1 MFLRFLIITLILF
14 AYTLPSVSGNI
25 PTGIDNDNIIY
36 RKPSNINV
44 YPLQTEEQQTFQ
56 KGLTVTSEQTTQET
70 EELSIIEKSYNERLK
85 NFKEEDNDFILKQF
99 GYKFFKEKPISLYT
113 PVGKS
118 YTVGPGDQ
126 ISIYLWGDPVDILNL
141 SGFYTLEVDRD
152 GKIYIPQI
160 GVFYVWGLTVSQI
173 KKILVKALSRKFKNF
188 EVEVTLGKL
197 REYPVFVSGFVE
209 NPGII
214 MVRGNAT
221 VLDALILAGGV
232 SKSGSLRKIE
242 LRRREGKKLKKI
254 IIDLY
259 DLFVKGIPIDVY
271 VKENDSIY
279 VPPIGKT
286 VALYGAVKR
295 SGIYEIKNEKTL
307 KDVLALAGGV
317 LPSVNISGI
326 KVSRIKDNSY
336 IIEDTNLSG
345 ISAFNV
351 KNGDLF
357 YVEKLSNTLDLEIKV
372 SGHVKYP
379 GIYPY
384 KKELTLR
391 DLIKKVGLLP
401 DTNLYYGEIL
411 RKIKNTNQYEV
422 INFVPL
428 EVLKNIKNYKL
439 ENFDV
444 VSFYP
449 DWIYK
454 PIVVSGFIKNP
465 VVVPYYKGIRLLDV
479 IRNVKLDVEPR
490 KLKAE
495 IYKFSSNKEEEK
507 NKNNVTKQETL
518 LVSQQFQDNDTTAQQ
533 YERTVYLYDL
543 LIKGDKNANIELE
556 PGDKVLLKLT
566 EDTEKDK
573 TVTILGEV
581 KKPGIYK
588 YRPGMRLYDLIKLAG
603 GYTKDA
609 YPRGLI
615 FIRESAKALQEQ
627 QLNISMLAMQ
637 ESLSKSEEG
646 ISATGA
652 TSEEQK
658 IVELAI
664 RKQKELLSLLKQK
677 AQMGLGRIALD
688 IPNSLEALRNSPDN
702 IELSDKDYVYVP
714 SKPNYVLVL
723 GSVYNP
729 ISLPYRKN
737 LTVEDYLKQV
747 GGMKDNADVDN
758 IYIIKANGRVL
769 SKKQFASINFMF
781 VKYNSFLKYKPEQGD
796 AIVVPAK
803 LKIPIMWRPLL
814 RDITQIIFQSIST
827 AVLAKRL

>member
-1 MFLRFLIITLILF
+1 MFPRIIILF
-14 AYTLPSVSGNI
+14 ALALFYTIPSTAENI
-25 PTGIDNDNIIY
+25 IPLSDNDRLIY
-36 RKPSNINV
+36 KKPSSINV
-44 YPLQTEEQQTFQ
+44 YPVQSEKEGVQQNIFPKEE
-56 KGLTVTSEQTTQET
+56 EIQEK
-70 EELSIIEKSYNERLK
+70 EKFSIIEQSYNERLK
-85 NFKEEDNDFILKQF
+85 NFRETDNDEFLTQF

-113 PVGKS
+113 PVGKDYS
-118 YTVGPGDQ
+118 VGPGDQ
-126 ISIYLWGDPVDILNL
+126 INIYLWGDPVDILNL
-141 SGFYTLEVDRD
+141 NGFYTLEVDRD

-160 GVFYVWGLTVSQI
+160 GVFYVWGLTVQNI
-173 KKILVKALSRKFKNF
+173 KKILIKALSKKFKNF
-188 EVEVTLGKL
+188 EIEVTLGKL

-221 VLDALILAGGV
+221 VLDALVLAGGV

-242 LRRREGKKLKKI
+242 IRRREKGKIKKI
-254 IIDLY
+254 TVDLY
-259 DLFVKGIPIDVY
+259 DLFVKGIPVDVY
-271 VKENDSIY
+271 IKENDSIY
-279 VPPIGKT
+279 VPPIGET

-295 SGIYEIKNEKTL
+295 NGIYEIKHEKTL
-307 KDVLALAGGV
+307 KDVLLLGGGV

-326 KVSRIKDNSY
+326 KVSRIKNNSY
-336 IIEDTNLSG
+336 IVEDTD
-345 ISAFNV
+345 ISNISKFKV

-357 YVEKLSNTLDLEIKV
+357 YIEKLSNTLDSKIKV

-379 GIYPY
+379 GVYPY
-384 KKELTLR
+384 RKGLTLK

-411 RKIKNTNQYEV
+411 RKIQNTNQYEV

-428 EVLKNIKNYKL
+428 EILKDIKNYKL
-439 ENFDV
+439 QNFDV

-490 KLKAE
+490 RLKVE
-495 IYKFSSNKEEEK
+495 IYKSSQKKKEEEIRK
-507 NKNNVTKQETL
+507 EVSIQEL
-518 LVSQQFQDNDTTAQQ
+518 YKFQQNADNADNDMSEQQ

-588 YRPGMRLYDLIKLAG
+588 YKPGMRLYDLIKLAG
-603 GYTKDA
+603 GYTEEA

-615 FIRESAKALQEQ
+615 FIRQSAKKLQQEQ
-627 QLNISMLAMQ
+627 LRISMLAL
-637 ESLSKSEEG
+637 EENLSKSEEG
-646 ISATGA
+646 ISAVGA

-658 IVELAI
+658 VLEMTI
-664 RKQKELLSLLKQK
+664 RKQKELLSILKQK

-688 IPNSLEALRNSPDN
+688 IPNSLEKLRNAPDN
-702 IELSDKDYVYVP
+702 IELSDGDYIYVP

-723 GSVYNP
+723 GGVYNQ
-729 ISLPYRKN
+729 ISLPYRRN
-737 LTVEDYLKQV
+737 LTVEDYLQQV
-747 GGMKDNADVDN
+747 GGLKDNADIND

-769 SKKQFASINFMF
+769 SKKQFASINFVF

-796 AIVVPAK
+796 AIVVPTK
-803 LKIPIMWRPLL
+803 LKVPIMWRPLL

>member
-1 MFLRFLIITLILF
+1 MFSRALFSLLFFLLF
-14 AYTLPSVSGNI
+14 VALSIAQNPIGLY
-25 PTGIDNDNIIY
+25 DNDRFIY
-36 RKPSNINV
+36 KKPSSISV
-44 YPLQTEEQQTFQ
+44 YPIPSEESTLQEKKPLE
-56 KGLTVTSEQTTQET
+56 KEKEET
-70 EELSIIEKSYNERLK
+70 EEISIIEQSYNERLK
-85 NFKEEDNDFILKQF
+85 NFKELDNDVVLTQF
-99 GYKFFKEKPISLYT
+99 GYKFFKEKPTSLYT
-113 PVGKS
+113 PVGKD
-118 YTVGPGDQ
+118 YAVGPGDQ
-126 ISIYLWGDPVDILNL
+126 INIYLWGDPVDILNL
-141 SGFYTLEVDRD
+141 KGFYTLEVDRD

-160 GVFYVWGLTVSQI
+160 GVFYVWGLTVQQI

-188 EVEVTLGKL
+188 EIEVTLGKL

-209 NPGII
+209 KPGII

-221 VLDALILAGGV
+221 VLDALVLAGGV

-242 LRRREGKKLKKI
+242 LRRREGKKIKKI
-254 IIDLY
+254 TVDLY
-259 DLFVKGIPIDVY
+259 DLFVKGIPVAIY
-271 VKENDSIY
+271 IKENDSIY

-295 SGIYEIKNEKTL
+295 NGIYELKNEKTL
-307 KDVLALAGGV
+307 KDVLFLGGGV

-326 KVSRIKDNSY
+326 KVSRIKNNSY
-336 IIEDTNLSG
+336 IVEDTD
-345 ISAFNV
+345 ISNISTFNV

-357 YVEKLSNTLDLEIKV
+357 YIEKLSNTLDLKIKV

-379 GIYPY
+379 GVYPY
-384 KKELTLR
+384 RKGLTLK

-411 RKIKNTNQYEV
+411 RKIQNTNQYEV

-428 EVLKNIKNYKL
+428 EILNNIKNFKL

-444 VSFYP
+444 ISFYP

-454 PIVVSGFIKNP
+454 PIIVSGFIKNP

-490 KLKAE
+490 RLKVE
-495 IYKFSSNKEEEK
+495 IYKSIKKKKEEEK
-507 NKNNVTKQETL
+507 KNL
-518 LVSQQFQDNDTTAQQ
+518 LMKEKELLLLQQNQDNDIVAQQ

-556 PGDKVLLKLT
+556 PGDKILLKLT

-588 YRPGMRLYDLIKLAG
+588 YKPGMRLYDLIKLAG
-603 GYTKDA
+603 GYTEEA

-615 FIRESAKALQEQ
+615 FIRESAKKLQQEQ
-627 QLNISMLAMQ
+627 LKISMLAL
-637 ESLSKSEEG
+637 EENLSKSEEG
-646 ISATGA
+646 ISAVGA

-658 IVELAI
+658 VLEMTI
-664 RKQKELLSLLKQK
+664 RKQKELLSILKQK

-688 IPNSLEALRNSPDN
+688 IPNSLEELKNAPDN
-702 IELSDKDYVYVP
+702 IELSDGDYIYVP

-723 GSVYNP
+723 GGVYNQ
-729 ISLPYRKN
+729 ISLPYRRN
-737 LTVEDYLKQV
+737 LTVEDYLEQV
-747 GGMKDNADVDN
+747 GGLKDNADVND

-769 SKKQFASINFMF
+769 SKKQFASINFVF

-796 AIVVPAK
+796 AIVVPTK
-803 LKIPIMWRPLL
+803 LKVPIMWRPLL